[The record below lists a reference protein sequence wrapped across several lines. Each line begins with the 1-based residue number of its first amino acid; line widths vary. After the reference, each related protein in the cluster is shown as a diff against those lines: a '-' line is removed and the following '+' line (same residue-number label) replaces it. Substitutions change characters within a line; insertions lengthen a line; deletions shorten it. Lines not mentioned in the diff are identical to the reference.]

1 MLGNN
6 TDLYTK
12 AKNNSI
18 GANKKDVLKVQ
29 KKNVSKKILTSLFAV
44 LISLSLCACYNNS
57 NEKTASFYDE
67 VNMDVVNLY
76 LSDSYYELDKI
87 IKDTDVKKYYT
98 DNSIEQ
104 YMQIKDYLREEDML
118 IYYNTFG
125 KDEIDDVSKVMG
137 YENFNDFLIKN
148 EYVDEEGNPSFRKL
162 QEETYLRVTQE
173 YEGKTK

>member
-6 TDLYTK
+6 IDLYK
-12 AKNNSI
+12 RAKENSI
-18 GANKKDVLKVQ
+18 GTNKKEELKV
-29 KKNVSKKILTSLFAV
+29 KRKNVSKKILASLFAV

-57 NEKTASFYDE
+57 NEKTASFYNE

-87 IKDTDVKKYYT
+87 IKDTDVKKYYK

-125 KDEIDDVSKVMG
+125 KGEIDDISKVMG

-173 YEGKTK
+173 YEEKTK